1 MNIKNIDKKVSLD
14 VLIKLSKLNNF
25 NINNSLNIKK
35 YIPFEEKILHIEN
48 LINQIIDKN
57 GNYNSLD
64 KYFKFTMTMIS
75 TYEEYDKLVINNLLD
90 IIFTEIEA
98 DYFDFKE
105 FLEMRFNDKLKE
117 IYSNKKWFSSL
128 ISVKGYRVF
137 INFKERRN
145 INTYD

>member
-75 TYEEYDKLVINNLLD
+75 IYTNLDLKNTYEEYDKLVINNLLD

-117 IYSNKKWFSSL
+117 IYSNKK
-128 ISVKGYRVF
+128 
-137 INFKERRN
+137 
-145 INTYD
+145 